1 MHATVVIFPGS
12 NADTEMIHTLRD
24 VLQVRTECRDVFVTP
39 RVEGPFTSGLPRV
52 LRLPIAH
59 AEGRYQ
65 ADPETLR
72 KLVDERAIAL
82 QYCDREG
89 LVGGDANP
97 NGSAMDIAGIYG
109 GPRRNV
115 LGLMPHPERMSEP
128 FQGQGCADGRALFD
142 AVLRSV
148 SGARSAPSAS
158 AP

>member
-12 NADTEMIHTLRD
+12 SADAEMIHTLRD
-24 VLQVRTECRDVFVTP
+24 VLQVR
-39 RVEGPFTSGLPRV
+39 
-52 LRLPIAH
+52 
-59 AEGRYQ
+59 
-65 ADPETLR
+65 
-72 KLVDERAIAL
+72 IAL

-89 LVGGDANP
+89 LVGDDANP

-115 LGLMPHPERMSEP
+115 LGLMPPPERMSEP
-128 FQGQGCADGRALFD
+128 FQGHGSAGGRALFD

-148 SGARSAPSAS
+148 GGARSAPSAS

>member
-12 NADTEMIHTLRD
+12 NADAEVIHTLRD
-24 VLQVRTECRDVFVTP
+24 V
-39 RVEGPFTSGLPRV
+39 
-52 LRLPIAH
+52 
-59 AEGRYQ
+59 
-65 ADPETLR
+65 
-72 KLVDERAIAL
+72 
-82 QYCDREG
+82 REG
-89 LVGGDANP
+89 LGGGDANP

-128 FQGQGCADGRALFD
+128 FQGHGCADGRALFH

-148 SGARSAPSAS
+148 GGARSAPSAS

>member
-1 MHATVVIFPGS
+1 
-12 NADTEMIHTLRD
+12 MIQPLRD
-24 VLQVRTECRDVFVTP
+24 VLQVRT
-39 RVEGPFTSGLPRV
+39 
-52 LRLPIAH
+52 PIAH
-59 AEGRYQ
+59 ADGRYQ

-115 LGLMPHPERMSEP
+115 LGLIPHPERMSEP
-128 FQGQGCADGRALFD
+128 FQGHGSADGRALFD

-148 SGARSAPSAS
+148 GGARSAPSAS